1 MEAGGVLIRLLRPE
15 DIPQAMRLKEAA
27 GWNQTEED
35 WLNLIELE
43 PEGCFALE
51 TDGRLVSTTTV
62 TRYGQDLAWIG
73 MVLTDPEYRGRGF
86 ARRLMEHAL
95 AWLREKQ
102 VRWIKLDAT
111 DMGRPLYQRLGFED
125 EAIVE
130 RWAAPPRAP
139 LAAPAGTF
147 PFELD
152 ASLDREAFGADRRA
166 VLERLARWEAV
177 SLPGCAYA
185 MGRPGSKAFYF
196 GPCVSRSPEAARRL
210 LECFLARHAGETVF
224 WDLLPANRAAVELA
238 RAYGFEP
245 RRRLVRMVLRGA
257 ADGPP
262 PAHNDELVY
271 GIAGFEFG

>member
-1 MEAGGVLIRLLRPE
+1 MLIRALRPG

-51 TDGRLVSTTTV
+51 LEGRLVSTTTV
-62 TRYGQDLAWIG
+62 ICYGQDLAWIG

-95 AWLREKQ
+95 AWLRARQ
-102 VRWIKLDAT
+102 IRWIKLDAT
-111 DMGRPLYQRLGFED
+111 DMGRPLYLSLGFQDED
-125 EAIVE
+125 IVE
-130 RWAAPPRAP
+130 RWAVAPRAP
-139 LAAPAGTF
+139 TAEPEGIF
-147 PFELD
+147 PFDLD
-152 ASLDREAFGADRRA
+152 EQLDREAFGADRRA
-166 VLERLARWEAV
+166 VLARLARWETA

-185 MGRPGSKAFYF
+185 MGRPGSNAFYF
-196 GPCVSRSPEAARRL
+196 GPCVSRSPLAARRL
-210 LECFLARHAGETVF
+210 LEAFLARHAGETVF

-238 RAYGFEP
+238 RAFGFEP
-245 RRRLVRMVLRGA
+245 QRRLVRMVRRGTGQ
-257 ADGPP
+257 GPP
-262 PAHNDELVY
+262 VTHSHELIY

>member
-1 MEAGGVLIRLLRPE
+1 MEAGGVLIRLLRRE

-51 TDGRLVSTTTV
+51 CDGKVVSTATAI
-62 TRYGQDLAWIG
+62 RYGYELAWIG

-86 ARRLMEHAL
+86 ARRLMEHTL
-95 AWLREKQ
+95 AWLRQKR

-111 DMGRPLYQRLGFED
+111 DMGRPLYRRLGFED
-125 EAIVE
+125 QAVVE
-130 RWAAPPRAP
+130 RWAAAPRAP
-139 LAAPAGTF
+139 RAEPEGVS

-152 ASLDREAFGADRRA
+152 EGLDREAFGADRRA
-166 VLERLARWEAV
+166 VLWRLARREAV
-177 SLPGCAYA
+177 SVPGCAYA

-196 GPCVSRSPEAARRL
+196 GPCVSRSPQAVQRL
-210 LECFLARHAGETVF
+210 LEYFLARHASESFF
-224 WDLLPANRAAVELA
+224 WDLFPANRVAAELA
-238 RAYGFEP
+238 RAYGFAP
-245 RRRLVRMVLRGA
+245 VRRLVRMVLRGEGQ
-257 ADGPP
+257 GPP
-262 PAHNDELVY
+262 PAGQDALVY

>member
-1 MEAGGVLIRLLRPE
+1 MEAGGVLIRLLRRE
-15 DIPQAMRLKEAA
+15 DIPEAMRLKEAA

-35 WLNLIELE
+35 WLTLLELE

-51 TDGRLVSTTTV
+51 VEGKLVSTATAIC
-62 TRYGQDLAWIG
+62 YGRDLAWIG
-73 MVLTDPEYRGRGF
+73 MVLTAPEYRGRGF
-86 ARRLMEHAL
+86 ARKLMQHAL

-102 VRWIKLDAT
+102 IRWIKLDAT

-139 LAAPAGTF
+139 RPEPEGVF

-152 ASLDREAFGADRRA
+152 EQLDREAFGADRHA
-166 VLERLARWEAV
+166 VLARLARREAA

-185 MGRPGSKAFYF
+185 MGRPGSQAFYF
-196 GPCVSRSPEAARRL
+196 GPCVSRSPEGARRL
-210 LECFLARHAGETVF
+210 LEYFLARHAGETVF
-224 WDLLPANRAAVELA
+224 WDLFPANRAAVELTCA
-238 RAYGFEP
+238 NGFEP
-245 RRRLVRMVLRGA
+245 RRRLMRMMLRGVGG
-257 ADGPP
+257 GPP
-262 PAHNDELVY
+262 PAPNYDLVY